1 MSHNQSYTKHILKM
15 SCFSE
20 SSHPVVTYLQ
30 MDKMAREFDIDEAL
44 YDTPEQ
50 LDKVMRRVI
59 SYPRI

>member
-1 MSHNQSYTKHILKM
+1 M